1 MKNKSIILI
10 SCIIFYLLLSV
21 VLNNFIFNKTEIYL
35 GDYTKVNIKN
45 NNIIIKN
52 NNESISNKEIYYYND
67 TKFVKGYL
75 YSESINNKKIYTVI
89 NDEKQKI
96 KFLNDKIIATKKL
109 NIKIYNPDFTTINS
123 IESEEI
129 LKYLSKK
136 SKFETVISIQKYEYD
151 FNKDGVDEVLY
162 AAVVNLNSDEYCTYI
177 LNEIND
183 SFEII
188 DSAITN
194 NTLPN
199 KKRIVIYKYIDFDND
214 DNYELVIK
222 ENNGDDS
229 PTYYNVY
236 TYENGIFNKIEE
248 E

>member
-1 MKNKSIILI
+1 M
-10 SCIIFYLLLSV
+10 
-21 VLNNFIFNKTEIYL
+21 
-35 GDYTKVNIKN
+35 
-45 NNIIIKN
+45 
-52 NNESISNKEIYYYND
+52 
-67 TKFVKGYL
+67 
-75 YSESINNKKIYTVI
+75 
-89 NDEKQKI
+89 
-96 KFLNDKIIATKKL
+96 
-109 NIKIYNPDFTTINS
+109 
-123 IESEEI
+123 
-129 LKYLSKK
+129 SKK

-199 KKRIVIYKYIDFDND
+199 KKRIVIYKYIDFDSD